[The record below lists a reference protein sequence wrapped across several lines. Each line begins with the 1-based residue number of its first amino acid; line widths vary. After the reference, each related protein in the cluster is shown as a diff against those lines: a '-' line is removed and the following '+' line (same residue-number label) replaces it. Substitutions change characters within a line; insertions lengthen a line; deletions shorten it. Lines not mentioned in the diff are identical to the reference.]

1 MKKDLTMSAID
12 RQNILYNKVA
22 LDNIQ
27 EYIGVSWMYFNGEYR
42 FTKAQVCD
50 FYGIDISTLDRYL
63 SSNEEELNSDLLIY
77 PNPTNGNVIIQ
88 VHNPE
93 NKYVQISVF
102 DVSGRKIYD
111 KTQKAD
117 NTFKLDLSNFTKGM
131 YLINVKIGDDIELN
145 KKVILN

>member
-1 MKKDLTMSAID
+1 MADGFLA
-12 RQNILYNKVA
+12 
-22 LDNIQ
+22 
-27 EYIGVSWMYFNGEYR
+27 EF
-42 FTKAQVCD
+42 
-50 FYGIDISTLDRYL
+50 DISSIPLAIP
-63 SSNEEELNSDLLIY
+63 SNEEELNSDLLIY